1 MEHQKSG
8 KFPFFRCP
16 FRDALHDNER
26 HNGKGKAENP
36 AHNENFQQ
44 TVRIGEYKGNHVEQ
58 PHVVENTIEQ
68 DVFRI

>member
-1 MEHQKSG
+1 MEHQKNG

-16 FRDALHDNER
+16 FRDALHDNEC

-36 AHNENFQQ
+36 SHNKNFQQ
-44 TVRIGEYKGNHVEQ
+44 AIRIGKNKRDDVEQ

-68 DVFRI
+68 DIFRI